1 MIRAYDLSCGYGEHP
16 VLAGI
21 DLHMS
26 RGEMVGILGPNGS
39 GKTTLIRAISGTLPL
54 TTGRVRVDGHP
65 LQELGP
71 RQRARI
77 MACIPQKLESIF
89 DMRVASLVRMG
100 RYPYVT
106 FFHGYGPA
114 DDQAVTWALEK
125 TRALHLADR
134 FANELSGGEL
144 QRVLIARALAQQC
157 PLLILDEAASGLD
170 VGAQTEIHDLLKGLN
185 AEGMTIVSVIHN
197 LNLAALYCDRLVFLQ
212 QGRIVLDGPVDEVF
226 TQTHLSR
233 IYHAELTVFSHPVM
247 GTPQCLPLPG
257 NDLRPCD
264 PLQFDIRE
272 RGCSEHHR

>member
-1 MIRAYDLSCGYGEHP
+1 MIRVRDLSCGYGADP

-21 DLHMS
+21 DLHIGP
-26 RGEMVGILGPNGS
+26 GEMVGILGPNGS
-39 GKTTLIRAISGTLPL
+39 GKTTMIRAISGTLPL

-100 RYPYVT
+100 RYPYVR
-106 FFHGYGPA
+106 FLRGYGPE
-114 DDQAVTWALEK
+114 DDRAVTWALEK

-233 IYHAELTVFSHPVM
+233 IYHADLTVFSHPVT
-247 GTPQCLPLPG
+247 GIPQCLPLPG
-257 NDLRPCD
+257 HGLRPCD
-264 PLQFDIRE
+264 PRE
-272 RGCSEHHR
+272 PAP